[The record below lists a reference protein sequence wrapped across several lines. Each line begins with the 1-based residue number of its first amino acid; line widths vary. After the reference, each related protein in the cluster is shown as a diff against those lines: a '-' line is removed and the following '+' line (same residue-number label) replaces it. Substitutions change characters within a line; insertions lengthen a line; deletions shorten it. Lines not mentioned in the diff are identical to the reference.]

1 MISAQISFF
10 KEYVNVVKI
19 PLPETFDQNG
29 DDVSISFSNLP
40 TYITLDKFLQMY
52 PNDDGKQEIRRRSI
66 NRSIAHY
73 QKKRDGQQE

>member
-40 TYITLDKFLQMY
+40 TYITLDKFL
-52 PNDDGKQEIRRRSI
+52 N
-66 NRSIAHY
+66 
-73 QKKRDGQQE
+73 